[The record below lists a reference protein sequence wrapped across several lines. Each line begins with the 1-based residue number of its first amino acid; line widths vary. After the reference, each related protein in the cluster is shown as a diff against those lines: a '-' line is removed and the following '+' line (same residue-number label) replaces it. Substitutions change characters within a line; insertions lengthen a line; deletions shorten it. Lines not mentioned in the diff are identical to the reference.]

1 MKKKFGKTKRSNE
14 VMDIDITSLLDILV
28 ILLVFLLKSY
38 NASSLKLDLVK
49 KLEMPGSIER
59 KLGQHALI
67 IQVDNNKNVWVKN
80 KKIASIRDLNPLVK
94 ILKANLKDVTSQ
106 NRKPASDG
114 KDKKN
119 EGKLVN
125 LVFDKELEYKNV
137 QKIMNL
143 CAENMHTKFKLIV
156 KGNF

>member
-1 MKKKFGKTKRSNE
+1 
-14 VMDIDITSLLDILV
+14 MDIDITSLLDILV

-38 NASSLKLDLVK
+38 NASSLKLDLSK
-49 KLEMPGSIER
+49 NLDIAASDQR

-67 IQVDNNKNVWVKN
+67 IQVDKNNNIWVKN
-80 KKIASIRDLNPLVK
+80 KKIASISDMSELEAV
-94 ILKANLKDVTSQ
+94 LKQGRAI
-106 NRKPASDG
+106 ASETE
-114 KDKKN
+114 KK

-125 LVFDKELEYKNV
+125 LVFDKDLEYANI
-137 QKIMNL
+137 QKVMNL

>member
-1 MKKKFGKTKRSNE
+1 MKRKFGKNKRNNE
-14 VMDIDITSLLDILV
+14 IMDIDITSLLDILV

-38 NASSLKLDLVK
+38 NASSLKLDLAK
-49 KLEMPGSIER
+49 KLDIAASDQR

-67 IQVDNNKNVWVKN
+67 IQVDKDKGIWVRN
-80 KKIASIRDLNPLVK
+80 KKVSTIFDMSGLEI
-94 ILKANLKDVTSQ
+94 ILKEGRQV
-106 NRKPASDG
+106 ASE
-114 KDKKN
+114 KEKK

-125 LVFDKELEYKNV
+125 LVFDKDLEYSNI
-137 QKIMNL
+137 QKVMNL

>member
-1 MKKKFGKTKRSNE
+1 MKKRFNKNKRSNE
-14 VMDIDITSLLDILV
+14 IMDIDITSLLDILV

-38 NASSLKLDLVK
+38 NASSLKLDLSK
-49 KLEMPGSIER
+49 NLDIASSDQR

-67 IQVDNNKNVWVKN
+67 IQVDKNNGIWVQN
-80 KKIASIRDLNPLVK
+80 KKISTIGDMSELEA
-94 ILKANLKDVTSQ
+94 ILKKGREL
-106 NRKPASDG
+106 ASE
-114 KDKKN
+114 KEKK

-125 LVFDKELEYKNV
+125 LVFDKDLEYSNI
-137 QKIMNL
+137 QKVMNL